1 LIAKVVERARF
12 WIGIGWMNLGSN
24 WAASVKGRGEMGSQV
39 SRSGGRGWAGLSGS
53 AGWAVGSIPECAQAQ
68 VEGE

>member
-1 LIAKVVERARF
+1 
-12 WIGIGWMNLGSN
+12 MNLGSN